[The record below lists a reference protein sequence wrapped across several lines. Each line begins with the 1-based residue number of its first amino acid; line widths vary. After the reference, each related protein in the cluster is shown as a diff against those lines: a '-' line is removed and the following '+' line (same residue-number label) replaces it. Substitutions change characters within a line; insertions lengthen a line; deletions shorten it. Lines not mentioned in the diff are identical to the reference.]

1 MKRYFVVLFLILVYA
16 SVSAVGQVEAPKF
29 NFNIGGGFGLPQG
42 NLSNFANMGG
52 NFVAGGGLNLGQ
64 ATSFNGEFMWQ
75 DMPPKSSIVALTGA
89 PDGSAR
95 TYSLTGNLMFH
106 SPEAHHAGAY
116 IIGGG
121 GWYHR
126 SWELTRPSISV
137 GTVCLP
143 SYAFW
148 GVVCDNGLVEST
160 TELNSGSNN
169 GFGWNVGAGVTFRL
183 GESHTKLY
191 SEVRYHVAY
200 YDTLDTRILPV
211 TFGVRW

>member
-1 MKRYFVVLFLILVYA
+1 MKKYFVVLFLLLVCA
-16 SVSAVGQVEAPKF
+16 AVSGFSQPEPSKF

-42 NLSNFANMGG
+42 NLGNFANTGG
-52 NFVAGGGLNLGQ
+52 TFVVGGGLNLGPVLGVN
-64 ATSFNGEFMWQ
+64 AEYMYQ
-75 DMPPKSSIVALTGA
+75 DLPPKDAVVAATGA

-95 TYSLTGNLMFH
+95 SNSLTANLILR
-106 SPEAHHAGAY
+106 SPEAHKAGGY

-143 SYAFW
+143 TYAFW

-160 TELNSGSNN
+160 TELASGSSN
-169 GFGWNVGAGVTFRL
+169 GGGWNVGAGVTYRL
-183 GESHTKLY
+183 GESHAKIY

-200 YDTLDTRILPV
+200 YNTLDTRILPI

>member
-1 MKRYFVVLFLILVYA
+1 MKKYFAVLFLILVCA
-16 SVSAVGQVEAPKF
+16 SVSGFGQVEASKF

-42 NLSNFANMGG
+42 NLSNFANTGG
-52 NFVAGGGLNLGQ
+52 NFVVGGGLNLGP
-64 ATSFNGEFMWQ
+64 ALGFNGEFMWQ
-75 DMPPKSSIVALTGA
+75 DMPPKDAIIAATGA

-95 TYSLTGNLMFH
+95 TYSLTGNLMLH
-106 SPEAHHAGAY
+106 SPESHHAGFY
-116 IIGGG
+116 GILGG

-160 TELNSGSNN
+160 TELNSGSSD
-169 GFGWNVGAGVTFRL
+169 GAGWNVGAGVTFRL

-200 YDTLDTRILPV
+200 YNTLDTRILPV